1 MRICLVH
8 FMHACQWGGSCHCI
22 QVLVNNSADE
32 TTYIKN
38 KENKPGEKE
47 LCYVGTLFSDIKLN
61 ILTNNWKVMQTLM
74 ALRSG

>member
-38 KENKPGEKE
+38 KENKPEVLE
-47 LCYVGTLFSDIKLN
+47 IP
-61 ILTNNWKVMQTLM
+61 Q
-74 ALRSG
+74 